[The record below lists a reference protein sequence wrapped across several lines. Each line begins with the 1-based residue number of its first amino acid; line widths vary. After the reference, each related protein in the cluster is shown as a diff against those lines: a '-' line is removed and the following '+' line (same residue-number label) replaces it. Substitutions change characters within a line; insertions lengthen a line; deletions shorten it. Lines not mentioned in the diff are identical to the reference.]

1 MTGARRRAPVPRRRA
16 GTVPPIRLRLTIL
29 FAVATL
35 VFVGIGARLVDLQ
48 TRDQSHL
55 RALGVGQRVSTITLA
70 AERGSIFD
78 RNGVEL
84 ALSVPE
90 TTIVADPHVIR
101 DADRYA
107 AKLAPIVVVDQSS
120 LAERLSNRAS
130 RFVYVARKVDDRTV
144 ARVKKLGLAGLSY
157 LPESKRFYPSGLLAA
172 PVLGWVGTDNYGLA
186 GIESAYEKTLRG
198 HAGEA
203 RVERDPQGNEIPG
216 GQHVLKRSER
226 GNDVVLTID
235 QSIQANAEQVLTQQ
249 VEQAGAKG
257 GMAIVED
264 VLTGDILAMATVDG
278 ATSDHPGGPVPAT
291 EQNKPATIVYEPGST
306 NKVITMSGAI
316 EDGLVT
322 PDTVLEG
329 IGHQV
334 VVGDTTYSDVDD
346 HPYTMTVAE
355 ILEHSSNVGTI
366 RIAGMLG
373 KERFDH
379 YLRAFGVGQ
388 KTSLGFPGE
397 ADYPLLPLEN
407 YNDTSMGSMPIGN
420 GIAVSAMQMLDVYV
434 TIANAGMARPPR
446 LVAATIDEDGER
458 HEEPLL
464 PPHQV
469 VSPQTASAVTGMLEL
484 VVQGGTGT
492 SAQVTGYRVAGK
504 TGTARKPPYD
514 HPPYRY
520 VASFVGFAPA
530 NSPRLAAIVVLDEP
544 TNNYYGGL
552 VAAPTFSQ
560 IMQQAL
566 GAERVPPAP

>member
-1 MTGARRRAPVPRRRA
+1 VQRQRRQD
-16 GTVPPIRLRLTIL
+16 PPIRLRLTIL
-29 FAVATL
+29 FAVASL

-48 TRDQSHL
+48 ARDQSHL
-55 RALGVGQRVSTITLA
+55 KALGVGQRVSTITLA

-84 ALSVPE
+84 ALSVPQ
-90 TTIVADPHVIR
+90 TTIVADPQLIR
-101 DADRYA
+101 NPNRYA
-107 AKLAPIVVVDQSS
+107 AKLAPIVVVDPVA
-120 LAERLSNRAS
+120 LATRLSNRKS
-130 RFVYVARKVDDRTV
+130 RFAYVARKVDDATV
-144 ARVKKLGLAGLSY
+144 KRVKKLGLAGLTY

-172 PVLGWVGTDNYGLA
+172 PVLGWTGTDNYGLA

-198 HAGEA
+198 HPGEA

-216 GQHVLKRSER
+216 GQRVLKQATR
-226 GNDVVLTID
+226 GRDVVLTID
-235 QSIQANAEQVLTQQ
+235 QSIQANAEQVLTEQ
-249 VEQAGAKG
+249 VAEAGAKG

-278 ATSDHPGGPVPAT
+278 ATDERPGGPVPAT
-291 EQNKPATIVYEPGST
+291 EQNKPATVVYEPGST
-306 NKVITMSGAI
+306 NKVITMAGAI
-316 EDGLVT
+316 EDGVVT

-329 IGHQV
+329 IGHEV
-334 VVGDTTYSDVDD
+334 RVGDTVYSDVDE
-346 HPYTMTVAE
+346 HSSTMTVAE

-388 KTSLGFPGE
+388 KTALGFPGE

-446 LVAATIDEDGER
+446 LVAATIDADGER
-458 HEEPLL
+458 HARPLL

-469 VSPQTASAVTGMLEL
+469 VSPTTASAVTGMLEL
-484 VVQGGTGT
+484 VVEGGTGT
-492 SAQVTGYRVAGK
+492 EAQVTGYRVAGK

-514 HPPYRY
+514 RPPYRY

-544 TNNYYGGL
+544 TNNYFGGL
-552 VAAPTFSQ
+552 VAAPAFSQ